1 MKAQRNKTRE
11 TERHNHNHKYIKS
24 KQNERVGRKR
34 NRRVNDMEEVTLLEI
49 LTVVLIKRKG

>member
-24 KQNERVGRKR
+24 KQKERVGKR